1 MVCHQTPAPRILFPL
16 ERILAIVTNGQ
27 QLLKAQ
33 MRLNDSKSNRE
44 GYMAEV

>member
-27 QLLKAQ
+27 LLKAQ